1 MSLQSTLRS
10 GCVYKKLERDQ
21 DNRPLDRVPED
32 PEEGDDKEEENGG
45 GQHGG
50 ADGAGAMAQM
60 LQFLI
65 GYQNDRPLNR
75 VPENPEEG
83 DGNEEENGKRTLKTS
98 LV

>member
-10 GCVYKKLERDQ
+10 GRVYKKMERDQ
-21 DNRPLDRVPED
+21 DDRPLDRD
-32 PEEGDDKEEENGG
+32 PEEGDDNEEEKGG

-83 DGNEEENGKRTLKTS
+83 DGNEEKNGKRTLKTS